1 MRDSF
6 GRTIRYLRLSVTDKC
21 NCRCVYCMPADGVPR
36 CRHEDLLSFEE
47 LVEVVRAATTL
58 GVTKVRITGGEP
70 LARRGVV
77 ELCRMVAAVPGVEE
91 LDMTTNATM
100 LAPVAKELR
109 SAGVT
114 RLNVSLDTLDPE
126 RYRAITR
133 TGTLA
138 DALAGIEA
146 AREAGFGAGMDSPLK
161 INCVLMGGVNVDE
174 VPRLVDMARRDPV
187 EVRFIELM
195 PMGECALWPRERFV
209 SADVVLD
216 ACPELEH
223 IGSGGVAEL
232 YAGPGFV
239 GRVGL
244 IRAVSHRFCS
254 GCDRIRVTAD
264 GRVKPC
270 LHSAA
275 EVSVRGL
282 HGSELEQA
290 LARAIRMKPAH
301 HELAPGVRPSATPR
315 DMFQIGG

>member
-1 MRDSF
+1 MRDGF

-21 NCRCVYCMPADGVPR
+21 NCRCVYCMPAGGVPR

-58 GVTKVRITGGEP
+58 GVRKVRVTGGEP

-77 ELCRMVAAVPGVEE
+77 DLCQMVAAVPGVEE

-100 LAPVAKELR
+100 LAPVAADLR
-109 SAGVT
+109 AAGVT

-126 RYRAITR
+126 RYRAVTR
-133 TGTLA
+133 VGTLA
-138 DALAGIEA
+138 DALAGIRA
-146 AREAGFGAGMDSPLK
+146 AREAGFGSSIDSPLK

-174 VPRLVDMARRDPV
+174 VPRLVDMARRGPV

-216 ACPELEH
+216 ACPELER
-223 IGSGGVAEL
+223 IGTGGVAEL
-232 YAGPGFV
+232 YRGPGFA

-254 GCDRIRVTAD
+254 ACDRIRVTAD

-270 LHSAA
+270 LHSAV

-282 HGSELEQA
+282 HGEELERA
-290 LARAIRMKPAH
+290 LARAILMKPAH
-301 HELAPGVRPSATPR
+301 HELAPGVRPSATSR
-315 DMFQIGG
+315 DMNEIGG

>member
-1 MRDSF
+1 MRDGF

-21 NCRCVYCMPADGVPR
+21 NCRCVYCMPATGVPR

-58 GVTKVRITGGEP
+58 GVRKVRVTGGEP

-77 ELCRMVAAVPGVEE
+77 DLCRMVAAVPGVEE

-100 LAPVAKELR
+100 LAPVAADLR
-109 SAGVT
+109 AAGVT

-126 RYRAITR
+126 RYRAVTR
-133 TGTLA
+133 VGTLA
-138 DALAGIEA
+138 DALAGIRA
-146 AREAGFGAGMDSPLK
+146 AREAGFGSSIDSPLK

-174 VPRLVDMARRDPV
+174 VPRLVDMARRGPV

-216 ACPELEH
+216 ACPELER
-223 IGSGGVAEL
+223 IGTGGVAEL
-232 YAGPGFV
+232 YRGPGFA

-254 GCDRIRVTAD
+254 ACDRIRVTAD

-270 LHSAA
+270 LHSAV

-282 HGSELEQA
+282 HGEELERA
-290 LARAIRMKPAH
+290 LARAILMKPAH
-301 HELAPGVRPSATPR
+301 HELAPGVRPSATSR
-315 DMFQIGG
+315 DMNEIGG

>member
-1 MRDSF
+1 MRDGF

-21 NCRCVYCMPADGVPR
+21 NCRCVYCMPATGVPR

-58 GVTKVRITGGEP
+58 GVRKVRVTGGEP

-77 ELCRMVAAVPGVEE
+77 DLCRMVAAVPGVEE

-100 LAPVAKELR
+100 LAPVAADLR
-109 SAGVT
+109 AAGVT

-126 RYRAITR
+126 RYRAVTR
-133 TGTLA
+133 VGTLA
-138 DALAGIEA
+138 DALAGIRA
-146 AREAGFGAGMDSPLK
+146 AREAGFGSSIDSPLK

-174 VPRLVDMARRDPV
+174 VPRLVDMARRGPV

-216 ACPELEH
+216 ACPELER
-223 IGSGGVAEL
+223 IGTGGVAEL
-232 YAGPGFV
+232 YRGPGFA

-254 GCDRIRVTAD
+254 ACDRIRVTAD

-282 HGSELEQA
+282 HGEGLARA
-290 LARAIRMKPAH
+290 LARAILMKPAH
-301 HELAPGVRPSATPR
+301 HELAPGARPSATPR
-315 DMFQIGG
+315 DMNEIGG

>member
-1 MRDSF
+1 MRDGF

-21 NCRCVYCMPADGVPR
+21 NCRCVYCMPAGGVPR

-58 GVTKVRITGGEP
+58 GVRKVRVTGGEP

-77 ELCRMVAAVPGVEE
+77 DLCQMVAAVPGVEE

-100 LAPVAKELR
+100 LAPVAADLR
-109 SAGVT
+109 AAGVT

-126 RYRAITR
+126 RYRAVTR
-133 TGTLA
+133 VGTLA
-138 DALAGIEA
+138 DALAGIRA
-146 AREAGFGAGMDSPLK
+146 AREAGFGSSTDSPLK

-174 VPRLVDMARRDPV
+174 VPRLVDMARRGPV

-216 ACPELEH
+216 ACPELVR
-223 IGSGGVAEL
+223 IGTGGVAEL
-232 YAGPGFV
+232 YRGPGFA

-254 GCDRIRVTAD
+254 ACDRIRVTAD

-282 HGSELEQA
+282 HGEGLARA
-290 LARAIRMKPAH
+290 LARAILMKPAH

-315 DMFQIGG
+315 DMNEIGG

>member
-1 MRDSF
+1 MRDGF

-21 NCRCVYCMPADGVPR
+21 NCRCVYCMPAGGVPR

-58 GVTKVRITGGEP
+58 GVRKVRVTGGEP

-77 ELCRMVAAVPGVEE
+77 DLCQMVAAVPGVEE

-100 LAPVAKELR
+100 LAPVAADLR
-109 SAGVT
+109 AAGVT

-126 RYRAITR
+126 RYRAVTR
-133 TGTLA
+133 VGTLA
-138 DALAGIEA
+138 DALAGIRA
-146 AREAGFGAGMDSPLK
+146 AREAGFGSSIDSPLK

-174 VPRLVDMARRDPV
+174 VPRLVDMAQREPV

-209 SADVVLD
+209 SANVVLD
-216 ACPELEH
+216 ACPELVR
-223 IGSGGVAEL
+223 IGTGGVAEL
-232 YAGPGFV
+232 YRGPGFA

-254 GCDRIRVTAD
+254 ACDRIRVTAD

-270 LHSAA
+270 LHSAV

-282 HGSELEQA
+282 HGEELERA
-290 LARAIRMKPAH
+290 LARAILMKPAH
-301 HELAPGVRPSATPR
+301 HELAPGVRPSATSR
-315 DMFQIGG
+315 DMNEIGG

>member
-1 MRDSF
+1 MRDGY

-21 NCRCVYCMPADGVPR
+21 NCRCVYCMPAGGVPR

-58 GVTKVRITGGEP
+58 GVCKVRVTGGEP

-77 ELCRMVAAVPGVEE
+77 DLCQMVAAVPGVEE

-100 LAPVAKELR
+100 LAPVAADLR
-109 SAGVT
+109 AAGVT

-126 RYRAITR
+126 RYRAVTR
-133 TGTLA
+133 VGTLA
-138 DALAGIEA
+138 DALAGIRA
-146 AREAGFGAGMDSPLK
+146 AREAGFGSSIDSPLK

-174 VPRLVDMARRDPV
+174 VPRLVDMARRGPV

-216 ACPELEH
+216 ACPELER
-223 IGSGGVAEL
+223 IGTGGVAEL
-232 YAGPGFV
+232 YRGPGFA

-254 GCDRIRVTAD
+254 ACDRIRVTAD

-270 LHSAA
+270 LHSAV

-282 HGSELEQA
+282 HGEELERA
-290 LARAIRMKPAH
+290 LARAILMKPAH
-301 HELAPGVRPSATPR
+301 HELAPGVRPSATSR
-315 DMFQIGG
+315 DMNEIGG

>member
-1 MRDSF
+1 MRDGF

-21 NCRCVYCMPADGVPR
+21 NCRCVYCMPATGVPR

-58 GVTKVRITGGEP
+58 GVCKVRVTGGEP

-77 ELCRMVAAVPGVEE
+77 DLCQMVAAVPGVEE

-100 LAPVAKELR
+100 LAPVAADLR
-109 SAGVT
+109 AAGVT

-126 RYRAITR
+126 RYRAVTR
-133 TGTLA
+133 VGTLA
-138 DALAGIEA
+138 DALAGIRA
-146 AREAGFGAGMDSPLK
+146 AREAGFGSSIDSPLK

-174 VPRLVDMARRDPV
+174 VPRLVDMARRGPV

-216 ACPELEH
+216 ACPELER
-223 IGSGGVAEL
+223 IGTGGVAEL
-232 YAGPGFV
+232 YRGPGFA

-254 GCDRIRVTAD
+254 ACDRIRVTAD

-270 LHSAA
+270 LHSAV

-282 HGSELEQA
+282 HGEELERA
-290 LARAIRMKPAH
+290 LARAILMKPAH
-301 HELAPGVRPSATPR
+301 HELAPGVRPSATSR
-315 DMFQIGG
+315 DMNEIGG

>member
-1 MRDSF
+1 MRDGF

-21 NCRCVYCMPADGVPR
+21 NCRCVYCMPAGGVPR

-58 GVTKVRITGGEP
+58 GVCKVRVTGGEP

-77 ELCRMVAAVPGVEE
+77 DLCQMVAAVPGVEE

-100 LAPVAKELR
+100 LAPVAADLR
-109 SAGVT
+109 AAGVT

-126 RYRAITR
+126 RYRAVTR
-133 TGTLA
+133 VGTLA
-138 DALAGIEA
+138 DALAGIRA
-146 AREAGFGAGMDSPLK
+146 AREAGFGSSIDSPLK

-174 VPRLVDMARRDPV
+174 VPRLVDMARRGPV

-216 ACPELEH
+216 ACPELVR
-223 IGSGGVAEL
+223 IGTGGVAEL
-232 YAGPGFV
+232 YRGPGFA

-254 GCDRIRVTAD
+254 ACDRIRVTAD

-275 EVSVRGL
+275 EVSVRGFR
-282 HGSELEQA
+282 GEELERA
-290 LARAIRMKPAH
+290 LARAILMKPAR
-301 HELAPGVRPSATPR
+301 HELAPGARPSATPR
-315 DMFQIGG
+315 DMNEIGG

>member
-1 MRDSF
+1 MRDGF

-21 NCRCVYCMPADGVPR
+21 NCRCVYCMPAGGVPR

-58 GVTKVRITGGEP
+58 GVRKVRVTGGEP

-77 ELCRMVAAVPGVEE
+77 DLCQMVAAVPGVEE

-100 LAPVAKELR
+100 LAPVAADLR
-109 SAGVT
+109 AAGVT

-126 RYRAITR
+126 RYRAVTR
-133 TGTLA
+133 VGTLA
-138 DALAGIEA
+138 DALAGIRA
-146 AREAGFGAGMDSPLK
+146 AREAGFGSSIDSPLK

-174 VPRLVDMARRDPV
+174 VPRLVDMARRGPV

-209 SADVVLD
+209 SANVVLD
-216 ACPELEH
+216 ACPELVR
-223 IGSGGVAEL
+223 IGTGGVAEL
-232 YAGPGFV
+232 YRGPGFA

-254 GCDRIRVTAD
+254 ACDRIRVTAD

-282 HGSELEQA
+282 HGEGLERA
-290 LARAIRMKPAH
+290 LARAILMKPAH
-301 HELAPGVRPSATPR
+301 HELAPGARPSATPR
-315 DMFQIGG
+315 DMNEIGG

>member
-1 MRDSF
+1 MRDGF

-21 NCRCVYCMPADGVPR
+21 NCRCVYCMPAGGVPR

-58 GVTKVRITGGEP
+58 GVRKVRVTGGEP

-77 ELCRMVAAVPGVEE
+77 DLCQMVAAVPGVEE

-100 LAPVAKELR
+100 LAPVAADLR
-109 SAGVT
+109 AAGVT

-126 RYRAITR
+126 RYRAVTR
-133 TGTLA
+133 VGTLA
-138 DALAGIEA
+138 DALAGIRA
-146 AREAGFGAGMDSPLK
+146 AREAGFGSSIDSPLK

-174 VPRLVDMARRDPV
+174 VPRLVDMARRGPV

-216 ACPELEH
+216 ACPELER
-223 IGSGGVAEL
+223 IGTGGVAEL
-232 YAGPGFV
+232 YRGPGFA

-254 GCDRIRVTAD
+254 ACDRIRVTAD

-282 HGSELEQA
+282 HGEGLERA
-290 LARAIRMKPAH
+290 LARAILMKPAH
-301 HELAPGVRPSATPR
+301 HELAPGVRPSATSR
-315 DMFQIGG
+315 DMNEIGG

>member
-1 MRDSF
+1 MRDGY

-21 NCRCVYCMPADGVPR
+21 NCRCVYCMPAGGVPR

-58 GVTKVRITGGEP
+58 GVCKVRVTGGEP

-77 ELCRMVAAVPGVEE
+77 DLCRMVAAVPGVEE

-100 LAPVAKELR
+100 LAPVAADLR
-109 SAGVT
+109 AAGVT

-126 RYRAITR
+126 RYRAVTR
-133 TGTLA
+133 VGTLA
-138 DALAGIEA
+138 DALAGIRA
-146 AREAGFGAGMDSPLK
+146 AREAGFGSSADSPLK

-174 VPRLVDMARRDPV
+174 VPRLVDMAQREPV

-216 ACPELEH
+216 ACPELVR
-223 IGSGGVAEL
+223 IGTGGVAEL
-232 YAGPGFV
+232 YRGPGFA

-254 GCDRIRVTAD
+254 ACDRIRVTAD

-282 HGSELEQA
+282 RGEELERT
-290 LARAIRMKPAH
+290 LARAILMKPAH
-301 HELAPGVRPSATPR
+301 HELAPGARPSATPR
-315 DMFQIGG
+315 DMNEIGG

>member
-1 MRDSF
+1 MRDGY

-21 NCRCVYCMPADGVPR
+21 NCRCVYCMPATGVPR

-47 LVEVVRAATTL
+47 LTEVVRAATTL
-58 GVTKVRITGGEP
+58 GVRKVRVTGGEP

-77 ELCRMVAAVPGVEE
+77 DLCRMVAAVPGVEE

-100 LAPVAKELR
+100 LAPVAADLR
-109 SAGVT
+109 AAGVA

-126 RYRAITR
+126 RYRAVTR
-133 TGTLA
+133 VGTLA
-138 DALAGIEA
+138 DALAGIRA
-146 AREAGFGAGMDSPLK
+146 AREAGFGSSADSPLK

-174 VPRLVDMARRDPV
+174 VPRLVDMAQREPV

-216 ACPELEH
+216 ACPELVR
-223 IGSGGVAEL
+223 IGTGGVAEL
-232 YAGPGFV
+232 YRGPGFA
-239 GRVGL
+239 GHVGL

-254 GCDRIRVTAD
+254 ACDRIRVTAD

-282 HGSELEQA
+282 CGEELERA
-290 LARAIRMKPAH
+290 LARAILMKPAH
-301 HELAPGVRPSATPR
+301 HELAPGARPSATPR
-315 DMFQIGG
+315 DMNEIGG

>member
-1 MRDSF
+1 MRDGF

-21 NCRCVYCMPADGVPR
+21 NCRCVYCMPAGGVPR

-58 GVTKVRITGGEP
+58 GVCKVRVTGGEP

-77 ELCRMVAAVPGVEE
+77 DLCQMVAAVPGVEE

-100 LAPVAKELR
+100 LAPVAADLR
-109 SAGVT
+109 AAGVT

-126 RYRAITR
+126 RYRAVTR
-133 TGTLA
+133 VGTLA
-138 DALAGIEA
+138 DALAGIRA
-146 AREAGFGAGMDSPLK
+146 AHESGFGSSADSPLK

-174 VPRLVDMARRDPV
+174 VPRLVDMAQREPV

-216 ACPELEH
+216 ARPELVR
-223 IGSGGVAEL
+223 IGTGGVAEL
-232 YAGPGFV
+232 YRGPGFA

-254 GCDRIRVTAD
+254 ACDRIRVTAD

-282 HGSELEQA
+282 HGEELERA
-290 LARAIRMKPAH
+290 LARAILMKPAH

-315 DMFQIGG
+315 DMNEIGG

>member
-1 MRDSF
+1 MRDGF

-21 NCRCVYCMPADGVPR
+21 NCRCVYCMPAGGVPR

-58 GVTKVRITGGEP
+58 GVCKVRVTGGEP

-77 ELCRMVAAVPGVEE
+77 DLCQMVAAVPGVEE

-100 LAPVAKELR
+100 LAPVAADLR
-109 SAGVT
+109 AAGVT

-126 RYRAITR
+126 RYRAVTR
-133 TGTLA
+133 VGTLA
-138 DALAGIEA
+138 DALAGIRA
-146 AREAGFGAGMDSPLK
+146 AREAGFGSSIDSPLK

-174 VPRLVDMARRDPV
+174 VPRLVDMARRGPV

-216 ACPELEH
+216 ACPELER
-223 IGSGGVAEL
+223 IGTGGVAEL
-232 YAGPGFV
+232 YRGPGFA

-254 GCDRIRVTAD
+254 ACDRIRVTAD

-282 HGSELEQA
+282 HGEGLARA
-290 LARAIRMKPAH
+290 LARAILMKPAH

-315 DMFQIGG
+315 DMNEIGG

>member
-1 MRDSF
+1 MRDGF

-21 NCRCVYCMPADGVPR
+21 NCRCVYCMPATGVPR
-36 CRHEDLLSFEE
+36 CRHEDLLCFEE

-58 GVTKVRITGGEP
+58 GVRKVRVTGGEP

-77 ELCRMVAAVPGVEE
+77 DLCRMVAAVPGVEE

-100 LAPVAKELR
+100 LAPVAADLR
-109 SAGVT
+109 AAGVT

-126 RYRAITR
+126 RYRAVTR
-133 TGTLA
+133 VGTLA
-138 DALAGIEA
+138 DALAGIRA
-146 AREAGFGAGMDSPLK
+146 AREAGFGSSIDSPLK

-174 VPRLVDMARRDPV
+174 VPRLVDMARRGPV

-216 ACPELEH
+216 ACPELER
-223 IGSGGVAEL
+223 IGTGGVAEL
-232 YAGPGFV
+232 YRGPGFA

-254 GCDRIRVTAD
+254 ACDRIRVTAD

-282 HGSELEQA
+282 HGEGLARA
-290 LARAIRMKPAH
+290 LARAILMKPAH
-301 HELAPGVRPSATPR
+301 HELAPGARPSATPR
-315 DMFQIGG
+315 DMNEIGG

>member
-1 MRDSF
+1 MRDGY

-21 NCRCVYCMPADGVPR
+21 NCRCVYCMPATGVPR

-47 LVEVVRAATTL
+47 LTEVVRAATTL
-58 GVTKVRITGGEP
+58 GVRKVRVTGGEP

-77 ELCRMVAAVPGVEE
+77 DLCRMVAAVPGVEE

-100 LAPVAKELR
+100 LAPVAADLR
-109 SAGVT
+109 AAGVS
-114 RLNVSLDTLDPE
+114 RLNVSLDTLRSE
-126 RYRAITR
+126 RYRQITR
-133 TGTLA
+133 VGELS
-138 DALAGIEA
+138 DALAGIRA
-146 AREAGFGAGMDSPLK
+146 ARVAGFGHLK
-161 INCVLMGGVNVDE
+161 INCVLMGGVNDDE
-174 VPRLVDMARRDPV
+174 VADFVDLARREPV

-216 ACPELEH
+216 ACPELVR
-223 IGSGGVAEL
+223 IGTGGVAEL
-232 YAGPGFV
+232 YRGPGFA

-254 GCDRIRVTAD
+254 ACDRIRVTAD

-270 LHSAA
+270 LHSAD

-282 HGSELEQA
+282 RGEELERA
-290 LARAIRMKPAH
+290 LARAILMKPAH
-301 HELAPGVRPSATPR
+301 HELAPGARPSATPR
-315 DMFQIGG
+315 DMNEIGG

>member
-1 MRDSF
+1 
-6 GRTIRYLRLSVTDKC
+6 
-21 NCRCVYCMPADGVPR
+21 
-36 CRHEDLLSFEE
+36 
-47 LVEVVRAATTL
+47 VRAATTL
-58 GVTKVRITGGEP
+58 GVRKVRVTGGEP

-77 ELCRMVAAVPGVEE
+77 DLCRMVAAVPGVEE

-100 LAPVAKELR
+100 LAPVAAGLR
-109 SAGVT
+109 AAGVT

-126 RYRAITR
+126 RYRAVTR
-133 TGTLA
+133 VGTLA
-138 DALAGIEA
+138 DALAGIRA
-146 AREAGFGAGMDSPLK
+146 AHEAGFGSSTDSPLK

-174 VPRLVDMARRDPV
+174 VPRLVDMARRGPV

-216 ACPELEH
+216 ACPELER
-223 IGSGGVAEL
+223 IGTGGVAEL
-232 YAGPGFV
+232 YRGPGFA

-254 GCDRIRVTAD
+254 ACDRIRVTAD

-270 LHSAA
+270 LHSAV

-282 HGSELEQA
+282 HGEELERA
-290 LARAIRMKPAH
+290 LARAILMKPAH
-301 HELAPGVRPSATPR
+301 HELAPGVRPSATSR
-315 DMFQIGG
+315 DMNEIGG

>member
-1 MRDSF
+1 MRDGF

-21 NCRCVYCMPADGVPR
+21 NCRCVYCMPAGGVPR

-58 GVTKVRITGGEP
+58 GVCKVRVTGGEP

-77 ELCRMVAAVPGVEE
+77 DLCQMVAAVPGVEE

-100 LAPVAKELR
+100 LAPVAADLR
-109 SAGVT
+109 AAGVT

-126 RYRAITR
+126 RYRAVTR
-133 TGTLA
+133 VGTLA
-138 DALAGIEA
+138 DALAGIRA
-146 AREAGFGAGMDSPLK
+146 AREAGFGSSIDSPLK

-174 VPRLVDMARRDPV
+174 VPRLVDMAQREPV

-209 SADVVLD
+209 SANVVLD
-216 ACPELEH
+216 ACPELVR
-223 IGSGGVAEL
+223 IGTGGVAEL
-232 YAGPGFV
+232 YRGPGFA

-254 GCDRIRVTAD
+254 ACDRIRVTAD

-270 LHSAA
+270 LHSAV

-282 HGSELEQA
+282 HGEELERA
-290 LARAIRMKPAH
+290 LARAILMKPAH
-301 HELAPGVRPSATPR
+301 HELAPGVRPSATSR
-315 DMFQIGG
+315 DMNEIGG

>member
-1 MRDSF
+1 MRDGY

-21 NCRCVYCMPADGVPR
+21 NCRCVYCMPAGGVPR

-47 LVEVVRAATTL
+47 LTEVVRAATTL
-58 GVTKVRITGGEP
+58 GVRKVRVTGGEP

-77 ELCRMVAAVPGVEE
+77 DLCQMVAAVPGVEE

-100 LAPVAKELR
+100 LAPVAADLR
-109 SAGVT
+109 AAGVT

-126 RYRAITR
+126 RYRAVTR
-133 TGTLA
+133 VGTLA
-138 DALAGIEA
+138 DALAGIRA
-146 AREAGFGAGMDSPLK
+146 AREAGFGSSTDSPLK

-174 VPRLVDMARRDPV
+174 VPRLVDMAQREPV

-216 ACPELEH
+216 ACPELVR
-223 IGSGGVAEL
+223 IGTGGVAEL
-232 YAGPGFV
+232 YRGPGFA

-254 GCDRIRVTAD
+254 ACDRIRVTAD

-282 HGSELEQA
+282 HGEGLARA
-290 LARAIRMKPAH
+290 LARAILMKPAH
-301 HELAPGVRPSATPR
+301 HELAPGARPSATPR
-315 DMFQIGG
+315 DMNEIGG

>member
-1 MRDSF
+1 MRDGF

-21 NCRCVYCMPADGVPR
+21 NCRCVYCMPAGGVPR

-58 GVTKVRITGGEP
+58 GVCKVRVTGGEP

-77 ELCRMVAAVPGVEE
+77 DLCQMVAAVPGVEE

-100 LAPVAKELR
+100 LAPVAADLR
-109 SAGVT
+109 AAGVT

-126 RYRAITR
+126 RYRAVTR
-133 TGTLA
+133 VGTLA
-138 DALAGIEA
+138 DALAGIRA
-146 AREAGFGAGMDSPLK
+146 AREAGFGSSIDSPLK

-174 VPRLVDMARRDPV
+174 VPRLVDMARRGPV

-216 ACPELEH
+216 ACPELER
-223 IGSGGVAEL
+223 IGTGGVAEL
-232 YAGPGFV
+232 YRGPGFA

-254 GCDRIRVTAD
+254 ACDRIRVTAD

-282 HGSELEQA
+282 HGEGLERA
-290 LARAIRMKPAH
+290 LARAILMKPAH
-301 HELAPGVRPSATPR
+301 HELAPGVRPSATSR
-315 DMFQIGG
+315 DMNEIGG